1 MRNPIFAAVLLLL
14 TLSSLPAAEEKCI
27 PLKPGEAKIWE
38 SSNSHGG
45 KTLYR
50 RWAIDADTINEERI
64 VTNPDN
70 TVRGRVITTYR
81 SGKQA
86 IAVSYKGMTEPWFI
100 EQWAWG
106 EEGGFSVVRRSFDGE
121 VIVRQIFPSDDEG
134 IVKTLDAEGKEI
146 TDERYKELCDET
158 ADLLF

>member
-1 MRNPIFAAVLLLL
+1 
-14 TLSSLPAAEEKCI
+14 
-27 PLKPGEAKIWE
+27 
-38 SSNSHGG
+38 
-45 KTLYR
+45 
-50 RWAIDADTINEERI
+50 
-64 VTNPDN
+64 
-70 TVRGRVITTYR
+70 
-81 SGKQA
+81 
-86 IAVSYKGMTEPWFI
+86 MTEPWFI